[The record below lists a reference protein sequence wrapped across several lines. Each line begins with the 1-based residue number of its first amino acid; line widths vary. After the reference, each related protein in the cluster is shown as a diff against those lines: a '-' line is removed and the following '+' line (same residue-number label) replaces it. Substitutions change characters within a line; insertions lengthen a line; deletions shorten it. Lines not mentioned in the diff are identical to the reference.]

1 LTYLKI
7 SKSILSKY
15 YQDINNNLK
24 LILKNEL
31 LHYKSEENSKI
42 TNIVYGVVRKE
53 RILDFIIS
61 RLSKIKTKK
70 IEIGTILLLKIGL
83 FLIYYSDSIPNY
95 AIINEIVKL
104 SKHRSKKFINA
115 ILRNSIRQKD
125 LLSDDIKDSKYPIKY
140 SISQELIDNI
150 KLLTNEVNTFL
161 EYLNK
166 EPIFHLLENKA
177 NMKLSNQ
184 DILKPLNLISPLN
197 TYELLKPE
205 KLIKSHLKN
214 SSLYIQNTGSQ
225 LISIITSVFASKN
238 VLDYCAAP
246 GTKSITIKNSSKNLN
261 IIANDISF
269 KRINLFNKNA
279 TPNIQLTTS
288 DILKPAFK
296 DVFDFILI
304 DAPCSSAGTL
314 RKNPDLKTKINQTII
329 DKNANIQKN
338 ILKSILNKFSSKY
351 ILYSVCS
358 FIKSETE
365 DIIENAIKETKK
377 PRTIDLTDILDKYNF
392 KYKKSK
398 YGYYL
403 LPDHKLN
410 NDLFYISLI
419 SNK

>member
-1 LTYLKI
+1 MTYLKI

-83 FLIYYSDSIPNY
+83 FLIYYSESIPNY

-125 LLSDDIKDSKYPIKY
+125 HLSDDIKDSKYPIKY

-377 PRTIDLTDILDKYNF
+377 PKIIDLTDILDKYNF

>member
-1 LTYLKI
+1 MTYLKI
-7 SKSILSKY
+7 SESILSKY